1 MMETFKDRLKTLMGM
16 QRPYT
21 FARKC
26 GIEKGLFQNYWQ
38 KGKIPTYENL
48 LKLQRGTGCSID
60 WLLTGQIPSLEGRV
74 DKLRFVD
81 SGAETGARQRRLV
94 SATLA
99 LRKIYLAAA
108 ERDIEAVELLLNCL
122 LRQAKRR

>member
-1 MMETFKDRLKTLMGM
+1 MTETFKNRLQMLMGS

-60 WLLTGQIPSLEGRV
+60 WLLTGQIPSLDKRV
-74 DKLRFVD
+74 DKLRFVEA
-81 SGAETGARQRRLV
+81 GADTGARQRRLV
-94 SATLA
+94 STTLA
-99 LRKIYLAAA
+99 LRKIYLTAS
-108 ERDIEAVELLLNCL
+108 ERDLTSVELLLDCV

>member
-1 MMETFKDRLKTLMGM
+1 MTETFKDRLKALMGM

-60 WLLTGQIPSLEGRV
+60 WLLTGKIPTLAGRV
-74 DKLRFVD
+74 DKLQFIN
-81 SGAETGARQRRLV
+81 SGAENSARQRRLV
-94 SATLA
+94 DTTLA
-99 LRKIYLAAA
+99 LREIYLTAP
-108 ERDIEAVELLLNCL
+108 EKDITSVELLLNCV

>member
-1 MMETFKDRLKTLMGM
+1 MTETFKYRLQVLMKGD
-16 QRPYT
+16 RPYT

-60 WLLTGQIPSLEGRV
+60 WLLTGQIPALEGRM

-81 SGAETGARQRRLV
+81 SGAETGARQRRFVHTALM
-94 SATLA
+94 
-99 LRKIYLAAA
+99 LRKIFLNAP
-108 ERDIEAVELLLNCL
+108 ERDITAVELLLNCV
-122 LRQAKRR
+122 LRQATRR

>member
-1 MMETFKDRLKTLMGM
+1 MRETFKDRLKTLMGT

-60 WLLTGQIPSLEGRV
+60 WLLTGQVPALDGRV
-74 DKLRFVD
+74 AKLRFVA
-81 SGAETGARQRRLV
+81 SSAETGARQRRLV
-94 SATLA
+94 NTTLA
-99 LRKIYLAAA
+99 LRKIYITAP
-108 ERDIEAVELLLNCL
+108 ERDLTAVELLLNCV
-122 LRQAKRR
+122 LRQSLRR

>member
-1 MMETFKDRLKTLMGM
+1 MTETFKDRLKALMGS

-60 WLLTGQIPSLEGRV
+60 WLLTGQIPSLEGKV
-74 DKLRFVD
+74 DKLRFVEA
-81 SGAETGARQRRLV
+81 GADTGNRQRRLV
-94 SATLA
+94 STTLA
-99 LRKIYLAAA
+99 LRKIYLTAP
-108 ERDIEAVELLLNCL
+108 ERDLTSVELLLNCV
-122 LRQAKRR
+122 LRQAQRR

>member
-1 MMETFKDRLKTLMGM
+1 MPETFKDRLKTLMGT

-48 LKLQRGTGCSID
+48 LKLQRRTGCSID
-60 WLLTGQIPSLEGRV
+60 WLLTGQVPALDGRV
-74 DKLRFVD
+74 DKLRFVA
-81 SGAETGARQRRLV
+81 SSAETGARQRRLV
-94 SATLA
+94 NTTLA
-99 LRKIYLAAA
+99 LRKIYITAP
-108 ERDIEAVELLLNCL
+108 ERDLTAVELLLNCV
-122 LRQAKRR
+122 LRQSLRR

>member
-1 MMETFKDRLKTLMGM
+1 MTETFKDRLMILMKGE
-16 QRPYT
+16 RPYT

-60 WLLTGQIPSLEGRV
+60 WLLTGQIPTLAGKV
-74 DKLRFVD
+74 DTLRFVKT
-81 SGAETGARQRRLV
+81 GAKTGARQRRLV
-94 SATLA
+94 NSAQTLA
-99 LRKIYLAAA
+99 KIFLNAPERDLAA
-108 ERDIEAVELLLNCL
+108 VEILLNCIL
-122 LRQAKRR
+122 LRATRH

>member
-1 MMETFKDRLKTLMGM
+1 MTETFKDRLQVLMKGD
-16 QRPYT
+16 RPYT

-60 WLLTGQIPSLEGRV
+60 WLLTGQIPVPGEKV

-81 SGAETGARQRRLV
+81 SGSETGARQRRLV
-94 SATLA
+94 NTTLA
-99 LRKIYLAAA
+99 LRKIYLIAS
-108 ERDIEAVELLLNCL
+108 ERDIAAVELLLNCV
-122 LRQAKRR
+122 LRQATRR